1 MSNQPPIEVPQGA
14 IRFNTDSHKLEFFA
28 QDRWYEMAT
37 DVTGENLEGGQGR
50 GLVMQGINPSKV
62 DAVSFV
68 DITSGGGGSDFGD
81 ATTDRRGPA
90 GAGSRTRILSAG
102 GNGPGTSSTVRANID
117 FFTVASTGD
126 GTDFGDLSTGSR
138 SAMCGMGN
146 QTRALFCGGYTP
158 SVSDTIDAVTFA
170 STGSSFDFGN
180 LTVGRWDPAA
190 FSSPTRGV
198 IANGTAV
205 SAGNSVSNVI
215 DFVTISSSGNASDFG
230 DATGLKQACPGCSNS
245 IRGCWGGGYTPSSTK
260 NIDTITIATT
270 GNAVDFGDLTHSL
283 TVGSAFG
290 SPTRGVWAAGYAGGN
305 TNIINYIAFATK
317 GNAVDYGD
325 LNRSTHRCT
334 GASNSHGGLG

>member
-28 QDRWYEMAT
+28 QDRWYEFAT
-37 DVTGENLEGGQGR
+37 HVTGDNLQGGQGR

-102 GNGPGTSSTVRANID
+102 GNGPGSSSTVRANID
-117 FFTVASTGD
+117 FFTVASKGG

-138 SAMCGMGN
+138 SAMGGMGN
-146 QTRALFCGGYTP
+146 QTRGLFSGGYTP
-158 SVSDTIDAVTFA
+158 SVSDTIDAVEIA

-180 LTVGRWDPAA
+180 LSLGRWDPSA
-190 FSSPTRGV
+190 FASQTRGV
-198 IANGTAV
+198 LANGTAV
-205 SAGNSVSNVI
+205 AAGNSVSNVI
-215 DFVTISSSGNASDFG
+215 DFVTISTSGNAQDFG
-230 DATGLKQACPGCSNS
+230 DATGIKQAAPGCSNS
-245 IRGCWGGGYTPSSTK
+245 ITGCWGGGYTPSTVG
-260 NIDTITIATT
+260 NIDTITIATRADAT
-270 GNAVDFGDLTHSL
+270 DFGDLSVNRS
-283 TVGSAFG
+283 VGAAFASA
-290 SPTRGVWAAGYAGGN
+290 TRGIWAAGWIGSN
-305 TNIINYIAFATK
+305 SNILDYVRFATK

-325 LNRSTHRCT
+325 LDRGTHRCT
-334 GASNSHGGLG
+334 GASNSHGGV

>member
-1 MSNQPPIEVPQGA
+1 MSLPPIEIPLGA
-14 IRFNTDSHKLEFFA
+14 MRFNSDSQKLEYWNGSAWFQIQTFSP
-28 QDRWYEMAT
+28 T
-37 DVTGENLEGGQGR
+37 LNGGQGR
-50 GLVMQGINPSKV
+50 GLVFQGINPSIV
-62 DAVSFV
+62 SDVSFV
-68 DITSGGGGSDFGD
+68 DINTAGGGSDFGD
-81 ATTDRRGPA
+81 ATTGRRAPA
-90 GAGSRTRILSAG
+90 GAGNRTRALSAG
-102 GNGPGTSSTVRANID
+102 GCTPTVQDNID
-117 FFTVASTGD
+117 FFTFASTGN
-126 GTDFGDLSTGSR
+126 GQDFGNMSTGNR
-138 SAMCGMGN
+138 SAMGGMGS

-158 SVSDTIDAVTFA
+158 SVSNTIDAVTFA
-170 STGSSFDFGN
+170 NTGSSFDFGN
-180 LTVGRWDPAA
+180 LSIGRWDPAA

>member
-1 MSNQPPIEVPQGA
+1 MSLPPSEIPLGA
-14 IRFNTDSHKLEFFA
+14 MRFNSDSQKLEYWNGSAWFQIQTFSP
-28 QDRWYEMAT
+28 T
-37 DVTGENLEGGQGR
+37 LNGGQGR
-50 GLVMQGINPSKV
+50 GLVFQGINPSIV
-62 DAVSFV
+62 SDVSFV
-68 DITSGGGGSDFGD
+68 DINTAGGGSDFGD
-81 ATTDRRGPA
+81 ATTGRRAPA
-90 GAGSRTRILSAG
+90 GAGNRTRALSAG
-102 GNGPGTSSTVRANID
+102 GCTPTVQDNID
-117 FFTVASTGD
+117 FFTFASTGN
-126 GTDFGDLSTGSR
+126 GQDFGNMSTGNR
-138 SAMCGMGN
+138 SAMGGMGS

-158 SVSDTIDAVTFA
+158 SVSNTIDAVTFA
-170 STGSSFDFGN
+170 NTGSSFDFGN
-180 LTVGRWDPAA
+180 LSIGRWDPAA

>member
-1 MSNQPPIEVPQGA
+1 MSLPQIEIPLGA
-14 IRFNTDSHKLEFFA
+14 IRFNSDSQKLEYWNGSAWFQIQTFSP
-28 QDRWYEMAT
+28 T
-37 DVTGENLEGGQGR
+37 LNGGQGR
-50 GLVMQGINPSKV
+50 GLVFQGIEPSIV
-62 DAVSFV
+62 NSVSYV
-68 DITSGGGGSDFGD
+68 DINTAGGGSDFGD
-81 ATTDRRGPA
+81 ATTGRRAPA
-90 GAGSRTRILSAG
+90 GAGNRIRALSAG
-102 GNGPGTSSTVRANID
+102 GCTPSVQDNID
-117 FFTVASTGD
+117 FFTFSSTGN
-126 GTDFGDLSTGSR
+126 GTDFGNMSTGNR
-138 SAMCGMGN
+138 SAMGGMGG

-170 STGSSFDFGN
+170 TTGSSFDFGN
-180 LTVGRWDPAA
+180 LSVGRWDPAA

-230 DATGLKQACPGCSNS
+230 DATAVKQACPGCSNS

-260 NIDTITIATT
+260 NIDTITIATKGDAT
-270 GNAVDFGDLTHSL
+270 DFGDLTHSL

-290 SPTRGVWAAGYAGGN
+290 SPTRGVWAAGYSGGN

-325 LNRSTHRCT
+325 LNRSTHRCA